1 MTWIVCMNSYMSR
14 LEKKAQEED
23 NQKFASKKMGI
34 IIYLPGWI
42 AIGAG
47 CLHIAMGM
55 TPEAGPYIVMGSLL
69 ALVCGS
75 LGLCRKKIIQQDKAI
90 SLLQEK
96 LDEVSGTAD

>member
-1 MTWIVCMNSYMSR
+1 MNDYASR
-14 LEKKAQEED
+14 LEKKAQKED
-23 NQKFASKKMGI
+23 NQKFASMKQGI
-34 IIYLPGWI
+34 FIYTPCWI

-90 SLLQEK
+90 RLLQEK
-96 LDEVSGTAD
+96 LDEVSSKT

>member
-1 MTWIVCMNSYMSR
+1 MNDYASR
-14 LEKKAQEED
+14 LEKKALEKD
-23 NQKFASKKMGI
+23 DQKFASKKQGL
-34 IIYLPGWI
+34 IIYLPGLI
-42 AIGAG
+42 PILLAFF
-47 CLHIAMGM
+47 LIAMGM

-90 SLLQEK
+90 RLLQER

>member
-1 MTWIVCMNSYMSR
+1 MNNYMSR

-34 IIYLPGWI
+34 IIYLPSLI
-42 AIGAG
+42 PTLLAFF
-47 CLHIAMGM
+47 LIAMGM

-90 SLLQEK
+90 RLLQEK
-96 LDEVSGTAD
+96 LYELSSKT